1 MMVGLFVFQIRKEIK
16 MRRLVS
22 VVSVVTLLMVMLCG
36 CQEKEYIGLEKQFDF
51 EVSENSADKIL
62 EYYGASLSLDFPDP
76 AIIDAEQEWQIDN
89 LKVKLDEVNVQF
101 PSILGQMFIETE
113 KFYKKADFTVNYM
126 YGLDFQLEGGKY
138 VYVDVNYDAN
148 SSYELTIE
156 NETNE
161 TMSASD
167 AFVTNLD
174 VLEWKDASIPGF
186 VFYNN
191 VTTFDEVVDT
201 LGTPYAVYL
210 KKMLLSQKQTLYL
223 YYKFM
228 NGYVSFS
235 FDGFDSG
242 ENDKVTGFGLVAG
255 T

>member
-1 MMVGLFVFQIRKEIK
+1 MK
-16 MRRLVS
+16 RLVS
-22 VVSVVTLLMVMLCG
+22 IVSIAALLVVMLCG

-51 EVSENSADKIL
+51 EVSENPADKIL
-62 EYYGASLSLDFPDP
+62 EYYTISLSLDFPDP
-76 AIIDAEQEWQIDN
+76 AIIDDEQEWQIDN

-186 VFYNN
+186 VFHNN

-242 ENDKVTGFGLVAG
+242 ENDKVTGFGLATG